1 MTRRI
6 SMIEK
11 IKDNAWAAFDKLRT
25 SGLSPGQF
33 LELLCLV
40 VFVSHNNRDLLDKLL
55 EKDKAALLKEI
66 SNLEQDRQVKDLV
79 DKNLFEQLTMSDLN
93 EMYLIV
99 KNVASID
106 DLNFVT
112 DLFKTMNSNLG
123 HRATGPD
130 SFQLSSNLAINILQ
144 PEARHKIYDPY
155 FGGGTNFEAVL
166 TQNPQQEIYGQTF
179 EHTWYVIAQVLA
191 YLRNANNVSIR
202 NEDALNVA
210 LPADVV
216 QQMDLVVSCPPFNSR
231 REIDLSDPRRYQF
244 GQPSRTN
251 DWAFIMSGLYALNP
265 NGRAAFVTTN
275 SPIYRGGKDAE
286 VRKKIIAQD
295 MVEAVIILPDEP
307 HAPTSVP
314 LVLLIFN
321 MNKKFHQG
329 RLVFINGRHLVQN
342 KKTTSL
348 ELSEQIRKIIHDGA
362 KIEGISTLATNE
374 EIEQNNGVL
383 VPDQYII
390 QNVFKINEDLTIQV
404 KRSKWDS
411 ADKYVLGEVA
421 EIYRGFNITSKD
433 ENVAGKYSLLKIS
446 DLSGNG
452 VNFKNLAKTDGKTNT
467 KVANYQIKKGD
478 VLLPI
483 RGEIKHIGV
492 VKEEHPDVLLTQ
504 NIIGIRPNNDMINS
518 EWLAEYLNSPLGR
531 ARLSGISVGTRIRQI
546 PLKMLKKMEI
556 IKLPKNVQDAAIS
569 KFEQEMED
577 LHEELVKIKRAMN
590 KQQDSLYDDIKIN
603 TLYQKV

>member
-1 MTRRI
+1 MN
-6 SMIEK
+6 EK
-11 IKDNAWAAFDKLRT
+11 IKDNVCLAFDKLR
-25 SGLSPGQF
+25 SSALSPGHF
-33 LELLCLV
+33 FELLCLV
-40 VFVSHNNRDLLDKLL
+40 VFVSHNNRGLLNKLL

-66 SNLEQDRQVKDLV
+66 TNLEQDRQVKDLV
-79 DKNLFEQLTMSDLN
+79 DKNLFEQLTMSDIN

-99 KNVASID
+99 KNVASND

-123 HRATGPD
+123 HRAMGPD
-130 SFQLSSNLAINILQ
+130 SFQLSSILAINILQ
-144 PEARHKIYDPY
+144 PEVSHKIYDPY
-155 FGGGTNFEAVL
+155 FGAGKNFEGVL
-166 TQNPQQEIYGQTF
+166 TQNAQQEIYGQTF
-179 EHTWYVIAQVLA
+179 EHTEYVIAQVLA
-191 YLRNANNVSIR
+191 YLRNSNNVCIR

-216 QQMDLVVSCPPFNSR
+216 QQMDLVISCPPFNSR
-231 REIDLSDPRRYQF
+231 REIDLSDQQRYQF
-244 GQPSRTN
+244 GQPSHTN

-275 SPIYRGGKDAE
+275 SPIYRSGKDAE
-286 VRKKIIAQD
+286 VRKKLIAQD
-295 MVEAVIILPDEP
+295 IVEAVISLPDEP

-314 LVLLIFN
+314 LVLLIFS
-321 MNKKFHQG
+321 MNKKVHQG
-329 RLVFINGRHLVQN
+329 QVVFINGRHLAQN
-342 KKTTSL
+342 KKAAGP
-348 ELSEQIRKIIHDGA
+348 ELSEQIRKIIHGGA

-374 EIEQNNGVL
+374 EVEQNNGVL
-383 VPDQYII
+383 VPDQYIR

-404 KRSKWDS
+404 NRSKWDV

-433 ENVAGKYSLLKIS
+433 ENTAGKYSLLKIS
-446 DLSGNG
+446 DLRGNE
-452 VNFKNLAKTDGKTNT
+452 VNFKNLAKTDGKANT
-467 KVANYQIKKGD
+467 KVENYQTKKGD

-492 VKEEHPDVLLTQ
+492 VKEEHTDVLLTQ

-531 ARLSGISVGTRIRQI
+531 AQLSGISVGTRIRQI

-556 IKLPKNVQDAAIS
+556 IKLPKDVQDAAIS
-569 KFEQEMED
+569 KYEQEMED
-577 LHEELVKIKRAMN
+577 LREELLKVKRAM
-590 KQQDSLYDDIKIN
+590 KQQKAILYNGMNIHTMYKK
-603 TLYQKV
+603 L

>member
-1 MTRRI
+1 MN
-6 SMIEK
+6 EK
-11 IKDNAWAAFDKLRT
+11 ITDNARAAFDKLRT

-40 VFVSHNNRDLLDKLL
+40 VFVSHNNRGLLNKLL
-55 EKDKAALLKEI
+55 EKDKDALLKEI
-66 SNLEQDRQVKDLV
+66 TNLEQDRQVKDLV

-93 EMYLIV
+93 TVYSIV
-99 KNVASID
+99 KNVVSND
-106 DLNFVT
+106 DFDFVT
-112 DLFKTMNSNLG
+112 DLFKTMNNNLG
-123 HRATGPD
+123 HRAMGPD
-130 SFQLSSNLAINILQ
+130 GFQLSSNLAIDILQ
-144 PEARHKIYDPY
+144 PEASYKIYDPY
-155 FGGGTNFEAVL
+155 FGAGTNFEAIL

-179 EHTWYVIAQVLA
+179 EHTGYVIAQVLT
-191 YLRNANNVSIR
+191 YLRNASNVSIR
-202 NEDALNVA
+202 NEDSLNVD

-216 QQMDLVVSCPPFNSR
+216 QQMDLVISCPLFNSR
-231 REIDLSDPRRYQF
+231 REIDLSDQQRYQF
-244 GQPSRTN
+244 GQPSHTN

-286 VRKKIIAQD
+286 VRKNIIAQD
-295 MVEAVIILPDEP
+295 MVEAVISLPDEP

-314 LVLLIFN
+314 LILLIFN
-321 MNKKFHQG
+321 MNKKVHQG
-329 RLVFINGRHLVQN
+329 QVVFINGCHLAQN
-342 KKTTSL
+342 KKVADS

-383 VPDQYII
+383 VPDQYIR
-390 QNVFKINEDLTIQV
+390 QNVFKISEDLTIQV
-404 KRSKWDS
+404 SRSKWDS
-411 ADKYVLGEVA
+411 ADKYVLSKVA

-446 DLSGNG
+446 DLGGNE
-452 VNFKNLAKTDGKTNT
+452 VNFKNLAKTDGKANT

-478 VLLPI
+478 ILLPI
-483 RGEIKHIGV
+483 RGEIKHIGM

-531 ARLSGISVGTRIRQI
+531 AQLSGISVGTRIRQI

-556 IKLPKNVQDAAIS
+556 VKLPKDIQDEAID
-569 KFEQEMED
+569 KYDQEMQKLREKFA
-577 LHEELVKIKRAMN
+577 EIRRAMSR
-590 KQQDSLYDDIKIN
+590 QQDSLYDDIKIN
-603 TLYQKV
+603 NLYRKI